1 MGKFSSRITAVRSSV
16 TVVFLEQL
24 VLSSLTLNQSFNEVQ
39 SRFFFI
45 SPLFCP
51 YRSEIVPCRFMTQF
65 FIAVPFSP
73 LNVKIT
79 RSRRAPGEIYQRANV
94 FAKKKKKRQWCHFKG
109 CSPFSCFWNWSTH
122 PSSSEWEIQKTGL
135 YAIQFE
141 RALASELQI
150 HCLGNCYNRRYKIS
164 WQFCFLITW
173 NASECLIKFL
183 S

>member
-1 MGKFSSRITAVRSSV
+1 MGKFSSRITAVRTSV

-73 LNVKIT
+73 LNMKIT

-94 FAKKKKKRQWCHFKG
+94 FAKKKKKGSGVILKDALPSRAFETEALIPALLNEKFRKLAFMQSNLSEPWRVNYGYIVWATVTIGGIKFHG
-109 CSPFSCFWNWSTH
+109 SSA
-122 PSSSEWEIQKTGL
+122 SSSLETPQ
-135 YAIQFE
+135 
-141 RALASELQI
+141 
-150 HCLGNCYNRRYKIS
+150 NV
-164 WQFCFLITW
+164 
-173 NASECLIKFL
+173 
-183 S
+183 